1 MLDDD
6 FDDPEA
12 IEDLDDDEADSLL
25 GRDPVLGRG
34 GDAEA
39 DLHGDR
45 LAEVPDDIEDM
56 D

>member
-1 MLDDD
+1 MLQDD

-12 IEDLDDDEADSLL
+12 IDDLDDEEAESLL

-34 GDAEA
+34 GDPEA

-45 LAEVPDDIEDM
+45 LAEIPDDDA
-56 D
+56 DAA